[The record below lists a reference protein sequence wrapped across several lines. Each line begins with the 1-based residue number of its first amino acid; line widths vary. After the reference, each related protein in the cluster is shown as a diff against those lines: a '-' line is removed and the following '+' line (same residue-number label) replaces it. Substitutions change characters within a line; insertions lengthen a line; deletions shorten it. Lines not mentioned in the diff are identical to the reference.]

1 MAQYLDVERRDI
13 HLSAR
18 INTLLTYPVE
28 YSNTFQSSPFVQLLH
43 FNKELFMSAKGIPIE
58 EIALQIVLSIGII
71 VIAAK
76 YLGLLAKKL
85 NIPQVAGEIVAGLLL
100 RYLPFFRHFGGVE
113 PNVVYAGTNQF
124 IEYMAEIGV
133 ILIMFSA
140 GLGTNLKSLVK
151 SGIKSTVIAAC
162 GVIVPLILGAVMSL
176 CFWGFDGFGTPV
188 FYQALFIGTILTA
201 TSVSI
206 TVVALKEIGKIQSE
220 VGQTIISAAIIDDV
234 FGIIALTIVL
244 GASSGSGDYL
254 GLIIKTSAFFAASL
268 VVGYLIYRIFKWYDN
283 RHPHTHRISI
293 YGLGVALIFAYCTE
307 HFFGIADITGAYVAG
322 VVFCNLHD
330 ASYMEQKID
339 INSYMFFSP
348 IFFAAIGLKT
358 DLSGLDMSLLWFS
371 IAFVLV
377 GCIAKIIGCGGSAL
391 LLGFKRKE
399 PLQIGLGMMGR
410 GEVALIVA
418 QKGLAVGMVKAEYF
432 APVILLIIV
441 SSMVVPI
448 LLGKAF
454 SEKKLPPA
462 GTAAV

>member
-1 MAQYLDVERRDI
+1 
-13 HLSAR
+13 
-18 INTLLTYPVE
+18 
-28 YSNTFQSSPFVQLLH
+28 
-43 FNKELFMSAKGIPIE
+43 MSAKGIPIE

-162 GVIVPLILGAVMSL
+162 GVLVPLILGTVMSL

-399 PLQIGLGMMGR
+399 PLQIGLGMMVR

-454 SEKKLPPA
+454 SEKNLPPA